1 MGFALLMALQ
11 TASASPVV
19 DPIRFDLAR
28 HRPAAQGCSR
38 ATGSDILVCGQRVS
52 GAPYPMAE
60 MERRYAPRKIRAEMS
75 LGGSTVRAFTEAVE
89 FPRGNISKRIMVG
102 IKFPF

>member
-1 MGFALLMALQ
+1 MGLALLLALQ

-19 DPIRFDLAR
+19 EPIRFDLAR
-28 HRPAAQGCSR
+28 QRPAQRCS
-38 ATGSDILVCGQRVS
+38 AASGSDILVCGQRPG
-52 GAPYPMAE
+52 GAEYPMAE

-75 LGGSTVRAFTEAVE
+75 LGGTTVRAITEAVE
-89 FPRGNISKRIMVG
+89 FPRGDISKRIMVG